1 MKRLVP
7 IDQIKENPDNPRT
20 IKGFQFEKLVN
31 SIKEFPKMMEVRPI
45 IVDENMIVQGGNM
58 RLKAHK
64 HLGHSEIWV
73 DDMEGWTEEEKKEF
87 VIKDNVSFGNWDY
100 DLLSQEY
107 ELDTLADYGLNVL
120 YFEESDKVDEKEKG
134 EIVRDMDLKFNE
146 HHDYLVF
153 IFNNSNDW
161 VQAISQLGLEKQRVS
176 LSPKTKKLGLGR
188 VISSDVLLKLLKNE
202 N

>member
-1 MKRLVP
+1 
-7 IDQIKENPDNPRT
+7 
-20 IKGFQFEKLVN
+20 
-31 SIKEFPKMMEVRPI
+31 MMEVRPI

-64 HLGHSEIWV
+64 HIGHSEIWV

-100 DLLSQEY
+100 DVLSQDY

-161 VQAISQLGLEKQRVS
+161 VQALSQLGVEKQRVS

-188 VISSDVLLKLLKNE
+188 VLSSDVLLKLLKNE

>member
-64 HLGHSEIWV
+64 HLGHTEIWV

-100 DLLSQEY
+100 DVLSQEY

>member
-1 MKRLVP
+1 MKRLVS
-7 IDQIKENPDNPRT
+7 IDQVKENPDNPRT

-64 HLGHSEIWV
+64 HIGHSEIWV

-100 DLLSQEY
+100 DVLSQDY

-161 VQAISQLGLEKQRVS
+161 VQALSQLGVEKQRVS

-188 VISSDVLLKLLKNE
+188 VLSSDVLLKLLKNE